1 MFSIKGPDGKY
12 FRLCSHG
19 ASVIMSTPRIAPKQP
34 WTVKYTNGGGHL
46 PTELLTE
53 PDRGSES
60 ALRP

>member
-1 MFSIKGPDGKY
+1 MFSIKKPDGTY

-19 ASVIMSTPRIAPKQP
+19 ASIIVNSAYSPKAAIDS
-34 WTVKYTNGGGHL
+34 KYTNGGGHL

-53 PDRGSES
+53 ADRGSDS